1 MEDVANIN
9 CEACNK
15 NLLNFPEICISK
27 ILSGFLSSVR
37 LEPWDFCVSVDRIV
51 TSVQRSCGLCGLAA
65 GPMGQGA
72 SLGGE
77 GILPQ
82 KWPQNE
88 WELFQWEP
96 FFFFGKIDEDR
107 DNKNDCV
114 QELFVF
120 FFLILKLQVLWIVF

>member
-1 MEDVANIN
+1 MLQLSNRQNSKIKKTFHLEDVANIN

-37 LEPWDFCVSVDRIV
+37 LEPWNFSVSVDRIV

-82 KWPQNE
+82 K
-88 WELFQWEP
+88 
-96 FFFFGKIDEDR
+96 
-107 DNKNDCV
+107 
-114 QELFVF
+114 
-120 FFLILKLQVLWIVF
+120 